1 MVYTSLNDAK
11 AEVKRLRALCE
22 RLAEALAEIAERDKP
37 CGCEDHTSE
46 TCCACLGFFCPF
58 CITSAA
64 LAAWREEKGR

>member
-22 RLAEALAEIAERDKP
+22 RLAEALEDARDQIKALCSRDDVP
-37 CGCEDHTSE
+37 DSVV
-46 TCCACLGFFCPF
+46 
-58 CITSAA
+58 AA